1 MYEELTILTLAA
13 HVWDFPVFVANN
25 VAGKGI
31 RHKGF

>member
-1 MYEELTILTLAA
+1 MFEELTILTLAA
-13 HVWDFPVFVANN
+13 HFWDFPVFVANN